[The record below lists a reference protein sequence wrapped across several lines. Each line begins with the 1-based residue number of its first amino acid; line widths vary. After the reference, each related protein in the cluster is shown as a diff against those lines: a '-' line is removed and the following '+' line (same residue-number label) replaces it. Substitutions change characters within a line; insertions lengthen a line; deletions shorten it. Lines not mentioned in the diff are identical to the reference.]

1 MQNQSELR
9 SSVGTLP
16 SKVRQSADFM
26 VGAVRAVKHLKAKP
40 DRLKQILFTVEKLEL
55 YAKSAA
61 LSWRSFMR
69 LKKKCAAWAWWK
81 GHG

>member
-1 MQNQSELR
+1 
-9 SSVGTLP
+9 
-16 SKVRQSADFM
+16 M

-61 LSWRSFMR
+61 LS
-69 LKKKCAAWAWWK
+69 
-81 GHG
+81 